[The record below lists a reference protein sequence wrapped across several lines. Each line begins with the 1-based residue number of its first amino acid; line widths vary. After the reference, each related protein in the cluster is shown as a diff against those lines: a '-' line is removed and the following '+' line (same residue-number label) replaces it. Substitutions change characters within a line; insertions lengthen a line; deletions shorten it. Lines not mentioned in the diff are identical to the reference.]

1 MLIWII
7 AIWLSTLILLLL
19 GISKLSKKGEPN
31 YSPKTRI
38 LLWTALMSHIFC
50 SFAFIVFF
58 ISAAFDVA
66 ASV

>member
-31 YSPKTRI
+31 YSPKKRI
-38 LLWTALMSHIFC
+38 LLWAALMSHICC
-50 SFAFIVFF
+50 SFAFIAVC
-58 ISAAFDVA
+58 ISAVFNTA